1 MEFSV
6 FIIGPTAGQG
16 SEAEVY
22 DAILREI
29 RLSDALGF
37 DALWFAEHHFD
48 NLFSTSPSPN
58 LFLAI
63 AAQVTSKIK
72 IGTAITVL
80 PFHQPTRIAEEG
92 AMLDRL
98 SNGRFQWGIG
108 RGITGHEFKSLGLDA
123 SQSWRVF
130 EETHD
135 AVIGAWKSGRMD
147 YQGEHVRV
155 PSTEIAPRVVQQ
167 PYPPVWMTAQS
178 PSSVEWAAQHDYPA
192 MQIGEDL
199 AAGAA
204 QRARYE
210 EAARRAG
217 VQIRRGGLVPLR
229 MVCVARTDAEAK
241 EIAGDRVVRFWDHTA
256 RTTAPVFSL
265 SPGADQRAAGY
276 DYWLKQNPS
285 RFAGVGIEGLIEA
298 GLVLAGSPGTV
309 IDQIRRQADALG
321 CRHLMCDFWRPMGIA
336 DREPSMRLFA
346 SEVMPAFA
354 PAAASAELVD

>member
-16 SEAEVY
+16 TEAEVY

-29 RLSDALGF
+29 ELADQLGF

-63 AAQVTSKIK
+63 ASQITRRIK

-80 PFHQPTRIAEEG
+80 PFHSPTRLAEEG

-108 RGITGHEFKSLGLDA
+108 RGITGHEFLSFGLDA
-123 SQSWRVF
+123 ANSWQTF
-130 EETHD
+130 TETHD
-135 AVIGAWKSGRMD
+135 AVLAAWKSGRMAYD
-147 YQGEHVRV
+147 GQFVKV
-155 PSTEIAPRVVQQ
+155 PPTEIAPRVVQR
-167 PYPPVWMTAQS
+167 PHPPVWMTAQS
-178 PSSVEWAAQHDYPA
+178 PKSVEWAAEHDYPA

-210 EAARRAG
+210 AAARRAG
-217 VQIRRGGLVPLR
+217 VAVRRGGIVPLR
-229 MVCVARTDAEAK
+229 MVCVAASDAEAR
-241 EIAGDRVVRFWDHTA
+241 EIAGERVVRFWDHTA
-256 RTTAPVFSL
+256 RTTAPVFSQ
-265 SPGADQRAAGY
+265 SPGAAQGTKGY
-276 DYWLKQNPS
+276 EYWLQQNPS
-285 RFAGVGIEGLIEA
+285 RFQGAGIDRLIDA

-309 IDQIRRQADALG
+309 IDQVKRQIDALG
-321 CRHLMCDFWRPMGIA
+321 CTHLMCDFWRPSGI
-336 DREPSMRLFA
+336 DEREPSMRLFA
-346 SEVMPAFA
+346 QEVAPAFRQDVRV
-354 PAAASAELVD
+354 AAE